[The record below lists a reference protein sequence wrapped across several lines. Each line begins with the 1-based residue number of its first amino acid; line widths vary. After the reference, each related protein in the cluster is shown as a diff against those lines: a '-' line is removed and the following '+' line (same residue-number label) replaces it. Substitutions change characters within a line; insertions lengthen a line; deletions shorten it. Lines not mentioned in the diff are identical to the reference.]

1 VAVRLSEADRAML
14 AGADGPA
21 SKLAM
26 GLIVRMAELAG
37 AAGLIDVAS
46 AHVDGCLYHGRA
58 GLDFAERLVGGGAAV
73 RVPTTLNVSSLDL
86 LHPDRYRGDPETAR
100 AARRLMDAYV
110 AMGCRE
116 TWTCAP
122 YQLAERPGFGQHVA
136 WAESNA
142 IVFVNSVLGARCG
155 RYGDFIDVC
164 AAITGRAPNAGLH
177 LTERRRGQLLFDV
190 RGLPERLLGEDAL
203 YPLLGHVV
211 GAESGSLVPVLDGL
225 PAGVGE
231 DRLKALGAAAASTGA
246 VALVHVVGSTP
257 EAPTLDDA
265 LQRRQPLRV
274 VEVTPAMIGAARDAL
289 TTGPGGGRL
298 AGVNVGTPHFSV
310 EEFGEL
316 VALLAGRRV
325 HPSVEFYA
333 NTGRHT
339 LASLEARGWLAA
351 LEAAGVRLVV
361 DTCTY
366 VTPILRDTAGVVMT
380 CSAKWAWYA
389 PGNVGV
395 QVAFGSL
402 RECVES
408 AVAGRVVRDAALG
421 SDH

>member
-37 AAGLIDVAS
+37 AAALIDVAS

-265 LQRRQPLRV
+265 LQRRPPLRV

-298 AGVNVGTPHFSV
+298 VGVNVGTPHFSV

-408 AVAGRVVRDAALG
+408 AVAGRVVRDAALW
-421 SDH
+421 SDR

>member
-1 VAVRLSEADRAML
+1 VRLSEADRAML

-37 AAGLIDVAS
+37 AAELIDVAS
-46 AHVDGCLYHGRA
+46 AHVDGCLFHGQA

-122 YQLAERPGFGQHVA
+122 YQLPERPGFGQHVA

-155 RYGDFIDVC
+155 RYGDFIDIC
-164 AAITGRAPNAGLH
+164 AAITGRVPNAGLH
-177 LTERRRGQLLFDV
+177 LTERRRGQLLFDL
-190 RGLPERLLGEDAL
+190 RGLPQRLLGEDAL

-225 PAGVGE
+225 PPGVGG

-265 LQRRQPLRV
+265 LQRREPLRI
-274 VEVTPAMIGAARDAL
+274 VEVTPAMIVAARDAL
-289 TTGPGGGRL
+289 TTGPAGGRL

-316 VALLAGRRV
+316 VTLLAGRRV
-325 HPSVEFYA
+325 HPAVEFYA

-339 LASLEARGWLAA
+339 LASIEARGWLAT

-366 VTPILRDTAGVVMT
+366 VTPILRDTTGVVMT

-408 AVAGRVVRDAALG
+408 AVAGRVVRDAALW
-421 SDH
+421 SDR